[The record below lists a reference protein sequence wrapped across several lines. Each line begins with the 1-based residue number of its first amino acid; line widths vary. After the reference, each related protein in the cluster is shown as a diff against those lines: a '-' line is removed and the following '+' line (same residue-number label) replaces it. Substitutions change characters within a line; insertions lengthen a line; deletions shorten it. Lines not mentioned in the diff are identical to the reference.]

1 MSTAEEIFTQTD
13 GTDFTEFKEGMRD
26 GIPIGAGYF
35 AVSFALG
42 IAMRNAGMSWFEG
55 FMLSFTNLASAGEYA
70 AIQVIASSGSL
81 LEMALMTFIA
91 DARYILM
98 SCSLAQKLSPETSQ
112 KKRIILGFGITD
124 EIFAISSS
132 RKGSL
137 NPFYSY
143 GAMAVSIL
151 PWALGSAFGVVLG
164 NILPVRI
171 VSALSV
177 ALYGMFLAIIIPPSR
192 KDRTVLVIVIAGF
205 ITSWLCGILPVI
217 SSLGSGTRIIILTVL
232 ISAAA
237 AIIKPVPVRIKEETD
252 A

>member
-1 MSTAEEIFTQTD
+1 
-13 GTDFTEFKEGMRD
+13 
-26 GIPIGAGYF
+26 
-35 AVSFALG
+35 
-42 IAMRNAGMSWFEG
+42 
-55 FMLSFTNLASAGEYA
+55 
-70 AIQVIASSGSL
+70 
-81 LEMALMTFIA
+81 
-91 DARYILM
+91 M

-192 KDRTVLVIVIAGF
+192 KDRTGTGHCHCRFHNKLAVRN
-205 ITSWLCGILPVI
+205 TSRYIFSWQRHPYHYPD
-217 SSLGSGTRIIILTVL
+217 SSDIRRGGNHQTCTG
-232 ISAAA
+232 
-237 AIIKPVPVRIKEETD
+237 KN
-252 A
+252 